1 MFWILIISLG
11 VAWTLQSI
19 FSLRQM
25 KAFSNLFV
33 GMRRQGKVCMGKYS
47 GGLFQGAIVL
57 FLLDEDGRIRSG
69 QRLRGVSVA
78 ARFQPFDMY
87 DGWFMAE
94 VDPAEA
100 AKLGKPLVK
109 AIENACTNF
118 RIVNGGGQPP
128 EPPTALSRLL
138 AKLPSPGRRKKKTP
152 DTPKTRAPMPVES
165 VAPTSGTRIIRR
177 RTAVTTQPS
186 ERS

>member
-11 VAWTLQSI
+11 AAWTLQSI
-19 FSLRQM
+19 LSLRQM

-33 GMRRQGKVCMGKYS
+33 GMRRQGKVCMGKFS
-47 GGLFQGAIVL
+47 GGIVQGAIVL

-87 DGWFMAE
+87 DGTLMAE
-94 VDPAEA
+94 VDSSAA

-109 AIENACTNF
+109 AIENSCTNF

-138 AKLPSPGRRKKKTP
+138 AKLPSPGRRKKTP
-152 DTPKTRAPMPVES
+152 VTPETRALVPADS
-165 VAPTSGTRIIRR
+165 VAPTSGPRIIRR
-177 RTAVTTQPS
+177 RTAVATQPS
-186 ERS
+186 EKS

>member
-11 VAWTLQSI
+11 VAWTLQSVL
-19 FSLRQM
+19 SLRQM

-33 GMRRQGKVCMGKYS
+33 GMRRQGKVCMGKFS
-47 GGLFQGAIVL
+47 GGIVQGAIVL
-57 FLLDEDGRIRSG
+57 FLLDDDDGRIRSG

-78 ARFQPFDMY
+78 ARFQAFDMY
-87 DGWFMAE
+87 DGTLMAD

-109 AIENACTNF
+109 AIDNACTNY

-138 AKLPSPGRRKKKTP
+138 AKLPSPGRRKKKAT
-152 DTPKTRAPMPVES
+152 TPKTRASKPEISAV
-165 VAPTSGTRIIRR
+165 PTSGTRIVRR
-177 RTAVTTQPS
+177 HAAVATQPS